1 MAKFIIYT
9 YQFAPLQNVTTPSLF
24 ETTENILPTQ
34 ERMEQKQTIFQKLF
48 SLPPDKIF
56 SKGSKK
62 YDARILFNHGD
73 IVVLRLANSK
83 KMVLEESFQI
93 KEHQYDPSCIVIID
107 NRKDAQQIAIEEDH
121 KAFSDTNV
129 VKSILE
135 SSFRKFLKPHG
146 LTVSI
151 QREYQKSEFWRIVNS
166 HQDKI
171 TMVRF
176 HFAYP
181 NLPRLRDSV
190 KEVFAEANKLTNS
203 KHSSFELKAA
213 DGESLELESP
223 NDTLNAIVECSA
235 ASGEIIDIK
244 ARGVKSFIKT
254 GTTVR
259 SFECDDLEARL
270 SPDLINSAIDK
281 IVSLFKR

>member
-9 YQFAPLQNVTTPSLF
+9 YQFAPLQNVTTPFLF

-48 SLPPDKIF
+48 SLPHDKIF

-166 HQDKI
+166 YQDKI

-213 DGESLELESP
+213 DGESLELEST

>member
-1 MAKFIIYT
+1 MARFIIYT
-9 YQFAPLQNVTTPSLF
+9 YQFAPLQNIATPSLF
-24 ETTENILPTQ
+24 ESTENILSIQ
-34 ERMEQKQTIFQKLF
+34 DRMAQKQSIFQELF
-48 SLPPDKIF
+48 SLSPDKIF
-56 SKGSKK
+56 SKGSRK
-62 YDARILFNHGD
+62 YDARILFNQGD

-93 KEHQYDPSCIVIID
+93 KEHQYAPSCLVIID

-135 SSFRKFLKPHG
+135 SSFKKYLKPYG
-146 LTVSI
+146 LTITI
-151 QREYQKSEFWRIVNS
+151 QREYQKSEFWKIVNS

-181 NLPRLRDSV
+181 NLPRLRESV
-190 KEVFAEANKLTNS
+190 KEVFAETNKLTNS

-213 DGESLELESP
+213 EGESLELDST

-235 ASGEIIDIK
+235 DSGEVIDIK
-244 ARGVKSFIKT
+244 ARGIKSFIKT
-254 GTTVR
+254 GTTFR
-259 SFECDDLEARL
+259 SFECDDLEAHL
-270 SPDLINSAIDK
+270 SSDLINSALDK

>member
-1 MAKFIIYT
+1 MARFIIYT
-9 YQFAPLQNVTTPSLF
+9 YQFAPLQNVTAPSLF
-24 ETTENILPTQ
+24 ESTENILPVQ
-34 ERMEQKQTIFQKLF
+34 ERMEQKQTIFQQVF

-62 YDARILFNHGD
+62 YDARILFNQGN

-83 KMVLEESFQI
+83 RMALEESFQI
-93 KEHQYDPSCIVIID
+93 KEHQYAPSCLVIID

-135 SSFRKFLKPHG
+135 SSFKKFLKPRG
-146 LTVSI
+146 LTVTI
-151 QREYQKSEFWRIVNS
+151 QREYKKSEFWKIVNT

-181 NLPRLRDSV
+181 NLPRVRESV

-213 DGESLELESP
+213 DGESRELEST

-235 ASGEIIDIK
+235 ASGEVIDIK
-244 ARGVKSFIKT
+244 ARGLKSFIKT

-259 SFECDDLEARL
+259 SFECDDLEAHL
-270 SPDLINSAIDK
+270 SSDLINSAIDK

>member
-9 YQFAPLQNVTTPSLF
+9 YQFAPLQNVTSPSLF
-24 ETTENILPTQ
+24 ENTENVLPVQ
-34 ERMEQKQTIFQKLF
+34 ERMEKKQIIFQQVF
-48 SLPPDKIF
+48 SLPPEKIF
-56 SKGSKK
+56 SKGLKK
-62 YDARILFNHGD
+62 YDARILFDQDD

-107 NRKDAQQIAIEEDH
+107 NRKDLQQIAIEEDH

-135 SSFRKFLKPHG
+135 SSFRKFLKPYG
-146 LTVSI
+146 LTITI
-151 QREYQKSEFWRIVNS
+151 QREYQKSEFWRIVRS

-181 NLPRLRDSV
+181 NLPRLRESV
-190 KEVFAEANKLTNS
+190 KEVFSEANKLTNS

-213 DGESLELESP
+213 DGESLELDST
-223 NDTLNAIVECSA
+223 NNTLSAIVECSA
-235 ASGEIIDIK
+235 ESGEVIDIK
-244 ARGVKSFIKT
+244 ARGFKSFIKT

-259 SFECDDLEARL
+259 SFECDDLEAHL
-270 SPDLINSAIDK
+270 SSDLINSALDK